1 MNLKDI
7 KQILILN
14 SIITILFIIYVEYN
28 VGNIFIRINSSGIKV
43 LNFNSLFNYL
53 INPLFN
59 KFLWNI
65 QLLDVNYIFVILFSN
80 LTYYMFKI

>member
-28 VGNIFIRINSSGIKV
+28 VGNILIRMNSNGIKV

-65 QLLDVNYIFVILFSN
+65 QLLDVNYIFVILFFN